1 MRIEFTYARP
11 REYFREQRTAAGRAA
26 AAPSL
31 LGAVLLFAA
40 GTAGSLT
47 ALLSPGVTD
56 ELALAGLALVLI
68 AVGLCIQ
75 AHDRWRDELTVPAS
89 WCTPREWLI
98 TDEAL
103 ESTTPIGSTTW
114 NWAGIHYA
122 LRIPHAYFFRAEEGG
137 RSFDV
142 PREPLTPEQE
152 QTLEDFI
159 VERGLVIDEPIRS
172 R

>member
-11 REYFREQRTAAGRAA
+11 QEYFREQRTQAGRAA

-31 LGAVLLFAA
+31 LGGVLLIPA
-40 GTAGSLT
+40 GTAWGLT
-47 ALLSPGVTD
+47 ALLSTGIKD
-56 ELALAGLALVLI
+56 ELALAGLALILI
-68 AVGLCIQ
+68 GIGLCIR
-75 AHDRWRDELTVPAS
+75 AHDIWQDELTVPAS
-89 WCTPREWLI
+89 WCTPRDWLI

-114 NWAGIHYA
+114 NWAAIRYA
-122 LRIPHAYFFRAEEGG
+122 VRIPHAYFFRAEEGG

-142 PREPLTPEQE
+142 PREPLTDEQE
-152 QTLEDFI
+152 QALETFL
-159 VERGLVIDEPIRS
+159 VERGMIIDEPFRT